1 MKVLYPTDK
10 NKVVES
16 IFLAGTID
24 MGNSIDW
31 QQKVIDAL
39 SEYENLD
46 LYNPRRSSWDSSW
59 EQTIEN
65 EQFKHQVDWE
75 LTHLEKCDLAILFL
89 APNSM
94 SPISLLELGLFKD
107 KMIICC
113 PEGFY
118 RKGNVDVV
126 ADRYGIP
133 VFEDFDSFLVEIK
146 SQLDRTI

>member
-1 MKVLYPTDK
+1 MRVLYPTDK

-31 QQKVIDAL
+31 QKEVIDGL
-39 SEYENLD
+39 KDYDVE
-46 LYNPRRSSWDSSW
+46 LYNPRRESWDSSW

-75 LTHLEKCDLAILFL
+75 LTHLEKCDLVVMFL

-107 KMIICC
+107 KMVICC
-113 PEGFY
+113 PDGFY

-126 ADRYGIP
+126 ADRYNIP

-146 SQLDRTI
+146 CQLDRTI

>member
-31 QQKVIDAL
+31 QKEVINGLKDYDV
-39 SEYENLD
+39 E
-46 LYNPRRSSWDSSW
+46 LYNPRRESWDSSW

-75 LTHLEKCDLAILFL
+75 LTHLEKCDLVVMFL

-94 SPISLLELGLFKD
+94 SPISLLELGLFKE
-107 KMIICC
+107 KIIICC
-113 PEGFY
+113 PDGFY

-126 ADRYGIP
+126 ADRYNIP
-133 VFEDFDSFLVEIK
+133 VFEDFDSFLIEIK
-146 SQLDRTI
+146 CQLDRTI